1 MADLIKN
8 LKVLNWGGVSYNT
21 GWSENDFTNDLK
33 AKLDGIAEGA
43 QVNVIEKITL
53 NGQELAVT
61 SKAVDLGNLQKTL
74 KVGAG
79 IAIAEDG
86 TISTTLDVAAF
97 KVVESLP
104 AAPEAGNESK
114 IHVVLD
120 ESGVEGNSYAEYLW
134 DGSKWELLGKF
145 KADMDLSAYAK
156 TEYVD
161 AQIEAVNKTIGDNKT
176 AAETGI
182 QEAKNAAAAADAKAV
197 AADGKAQTAQNE
209 VDALELVVG
218 KSDDEAN
225 AGGSVHARINKVV
238 EDINS
243 LTGGEGSVATQ
254 IDNKLSAY
262 DTNTVQ
268 PINTKV
274 DNHIADEVRHIN
286 AEERTNWNSAKST
299 ADANKT
305 KLDGIT
311 AGANKVSS
319 SYDEASATLTITV
332 E

>member
-8 LKVLNWGGVSYNT
+8 LKVLNWGGVSYNV
-21 GWSENDFTNDLK
+21 GWSENDFTNALK
-33 AKLDGIAEGA
+33 AKLEGIEEGA
-43 QVNVIEKITL
+43 QKNIIEKIVL
-53 NGQELAVT
+53 NGQEVAVSNKT
-61 SKAVDLGNLQKTL
+61 IDLGQLQKML
-74 KVGAG
+74 KVGTG

-104 AAPEAGNESK
+104 SAPAAGNESK

-120 ESGVEGNSYAEYLW
+120 ASGVEGNSYAEYLW
-134 DGSKWELLGKF
+134 DGSKWELIGKF

-156 TEYVD
+156 TADVN
-161 AQIEAVNKTIGDNKT
+161 AQFEAVNKTIAGNKT

-182 QEAKNAAAAADAKAV
+182 QEAKDAAAAASQAAGV
-197 AADGKAQTAQNE
+197 ADGKAVQAQNE

-218 KSDDEAN
+218 KSDDAAN

-238 EDINS
+238 EDINA
-243 LTGGEGSVATQ
+243 LNDGEGSIGTQ

-262 DTNTVQ
+262 DTATVQ
-268 PINTKV
+268 P
-274 DNHIADEVRHIN
+274 HIADNVRHIT
-286 AEERTNWNSAKST
+286 AEERTAWNAAKST
-299 ADANKT
+299 ADANKS
-305 KLDGIT
+305 KLDGIS
-311 AGANKVSS
+311 AGANKVSH
-319 SYDEASATLTITV
+319 SYDEASATLTITI

>member
-8 LKVLNWGGVSYNT
+8 LKVLNWGGVSYNV
-21 GWSENDFTNDLK
+21 GWSENDFTNALK
-33 AKLDGIAEGA
+33 AKLEGIEEGA
-43 QVNVIEKITL
+43 QKNIIEKIVL
-53 NGQELAVT
+53 NGQEVT
-61 SKAVDLGNLQKTL
+61 ASNKTIDLGQLQKML

-104 AAPEAGNESK
+104 SAPAAGNESK

-120 ESGVEGNSYAEYLW
+120 ATGVEGNSYAEYLW

-156 TEYVD
+156 TADVN
-161 AQIEAVNKTIGDNKT
+161 AQFEAVNKTIGDNKT

-182 QEAKNAAAAADAKAV
+182 QEAKDAAAEADRKAV

-218 KSDDEAN
+218 KADDAAN

-238 EDINS
+238 EDISALN
-243 LTGGEGSVATQ
+243 GGEGSIGTQ

-262 DTNTVQ
+262 DTATVQ
-268 PINTKV
+268 PHIG
-274 DNHIADEVRHIN
+274 DNVRHITG
-286 AEERTNWNSAKST
+286 EERTAWNAAKST
-299 ADANKT
+299 ADANKS
-305 KLDGIT
+305 KLDGIS
-311 AGANKVSS
+311 AGANKVSH
-319 SYDEASATLTITV
+319 SYDEGTSTLTITI

>member
-21 GWSENDFTNDLK
+21 GWSENDFTNELK
-33 AKLDGIAEGA
+33 ARLEGIEEGA
-43 QVNVIEKITL
+43 QVNVIEKIVL
-53 NGQELAVT
+53 NGQEVAVT
-61 SKAVDLGNLQKTL
+61 GKSVDLGSLQKSL

-114 IHVVLD
+114 IHVVMD
-120 ESGVEGNSYAEYLW
+120 EAGVEGNNYAEYLW

-156 TEYVD
+156 TETVN
-161 AQIEAVNKTIGDNKT
+161 AQIEAVNKTVGDNKT

-182 QEAKNAAAAADAKAV
+182 QEAKDAAAAADAKAV

-209 VDALELVVG
+209 VDALELLVG
-218 KSDDEAN
+218 QKGDAAN
-225 AGGSVHARINKVV
+225 ADGSAFAQINKVK
-238 EDINS
+238 EDLNS
-243 LTGGEGSVATQ
+243 LSGGAGSVADQ
-254 IDNKLSAY
+254 IDAKLDAY
-262 DTNTVQ
+262 NTNTVK
-268 PINTKV
+268 PIETKV
-274 DNHIADEVRHIN
+274 DNHIADEVRHIT
-286 AEERTNWNSAKST
+286 AEERTAWNAAKST

>member
-8 LKVLNWGGVSYNT
+8 LKVLNWGGVSYNV
-21 GWSENDFTNDLK
+21 GWSENDFTNALK
-33 AKLDGIAEGA
+33 AKLEGIEEGA
-43 QVNVIEKITL
+43 QKNIIEKIVL
-53 NGQELAVT
+53 NGQEVAVSNKT
-61 SKAVDLGNLQKTL
+61 IDLGQLQKML
-74 KVGAG
+74 KVGTG

-104 AAPEAGNESK
+104 SAPAAGNESK

-120 ESGVEGNSYAEYLW
+120 ASGVEGNSYAEYLW

-156 TEYVD
+156 TADVN
-161 AQIEAVNKTIGDNKT
+161 AQFEAVNKTIADNKT

-182 QEAKNAAAAADAKAV
+182 QEAKDAAAEADRKAV
-197 AADGKAQTAQNE
+197 AADTKAQTAQNE

-218 KSDDEAN
+218 KSDDAAN

-238 EDINS
+238 EDINA
-243 LTGGEGSVATQ
+243 LNDGEGSIGTQ
-254 IDNKLSAY
+254 IDNKISAY
-262 DTNTVQ
+262 DTATVQ
-268 PINTKV
+268 P
-274 DNHIADEVRHIN
+274 HIADNVRHIT
-286 AEERTNWNSAKST
+286 AEERTAWNAGKST
-299 ADANKT
+299 ADANKS
-305 KLDGIT
+305 KLDGIS
-311 AGANKVSS
+311 AGANKVSHA
-319 SYDEASATLTITV
+319 YDEASATLTITI

>member
-8 LKVLNWGGVSYNT
+8 LKVLNWGGVSYNV
-21 GWSENDFTNDLK
+21 GWSENDFTNALK
-33 AKLDGIAEGA
+33 AKLEGIEEGA
-43 QVNVIEKITL
+43 QKNIIEKIVL
-53 NGQELAVT
+53 NGQEVAVSNKT
-61 SKAVDLGNLQKTL
+61 IDLGQLQKML
-74 KVGAG
+74 KVGTG

-104 AAPEAGNESK
+104 SAPAAGNESK

-120 ESGVEGNSYAEYLW
+120 ASGVEGNSYAEYLW

-156 TEYVD
+156 TADVN
-161 AQIEAVNKTIGDNKT
+161 AQFEAVNKTISDNKT

-182 QEAKNAAAAADAKAV
+182 QEAKDAAAAASQAAGV
-197 AADGKAQTAQNE
+197 ADGKAVQAQKE

-218 KSDDEAN
+218 KADDAAN
-225 AGGSVHARINKVV
+225 AGGSVMARINKVA
-238 EDINS
+238 EDISS

-262 DTNTVQ
+262 DTATVQ
-268 PINTKV
+268 P
-274 DNHIADEVRHIN
+274 HIADNVRHITG
-286 AEERTNWNSAKST
+286 EERTAWNAAKST
-299 ADANKT
+299 ADANKS
-305 KLDGIT
+305 KLDGIS
-311 AGANKVSS
+311 AGANKVSH
-319 SYDEASATLTITV
+319 SYDEGTSTLTITI

>member
-8 LKVLNWGGVSYNT
+8 LKVLNWGGVSYNV
-21 GWSENDFTNDLK
+21 GWSENDFTNALK
-33 AKLDGIAEGA
+33 AKLEGIEESA
-43 QVNVIEKITL
+43 QKNIIEKIVL
-53 NGQELAVT
+53 NGQEVAVSNKT
-61 SKAVDLGNLQKTL
+61 IDLGQLQKML

-104 AAPEAGNESK
+104 SAPAAGNESK

-120 ESGVEGNSYAEYLW
+120 ASGVEGNSYAEYLW

-156 TEYVD
+156 TADVN
-161 AQIEAVNKTIGDNKT
+161 AQFEAVNKTIGDNKT

-182 QEAKNAAAAADAKAV
+182 QEAKDAAAAASQAAGV
-197 AADGKAQTAQNE
+197 ADGKAVQAQNE

-218 KSDDEAN
+218 KSDDAAN

-238 EDINS
+238 EDINA
-243 LTGGEGSVATQ
+243 LNDGEGSIGSQ
-254 IDNKLSAY
+254 IDAKISAY
-262 DTNTVQ
+262 DTATVQ
-268 PINTKV
+268 P
-274 DNHIADEVRHIN
+274 HIADNVRHIT
-286 AEERTNWNSAKST
+286 AEERTAWNAAKST
-299 ADANKT
+299 ADANKS
-305 KLDGIT
+305 KLDGIS
-311 AGANKVSS
+311 AGANKVSH
-319 SYDEASATLTITV
+319 SYDEGTSTLTITI

>member
-8 LKVLNWGGVSYNT
+8 LNVLNWGGVSYNV
-21 GWSENDFTNDLK
+21 GWSENDFTNALK
-33 AKLDGIAEGA
+33 AKLEGIEEGA
-43 QVNVIEKITL
+43 QKNIIEKIVL
-53 NGQELAVT
+53 NGQEVAVSNKT
-61 SKAVDLGNLQKTL
+61 IDLGQLQKML
-74 KVGAG
+74 KVGTG

-86 TISTTLDVAAF
+86 TISTTLVVAAF

-104 AAPEAGNESK
+104 SAPAAGNESK

-120 ESGVEGNSYAEYLW
+120 ASSQEAGNSYAEYLW

-156 TEYVD
+156 TADVN
-161 AQIEAVNKTIGDNKT
+161 AQFEAVNKTISDNKT

-182 QEAKNAAAAADAKAV
+182 QEAKDAAAAASQAAGV
-197 AADGKAQTAQNE
+197 ADGKAVQAQNE

-218 KSDDEAN
+218 KADDAAN

-238 EDINS
+238 EEISALN
-243 LTGGEGSVATQ
+243 GGEGSIGDQ

-262 DTNTVQ
+262 DTKTVQ
-268 PINTKV
+268 P
-274 DNHIADEVRHIN
+274 HIADNVRHITG
-286 AEERTNWNSAKST
+286 EERTAWNAAKST
-299 ADANKT
+299 ADANKS
-305 KLDGIT
+305 KLDGIS
-311 AGANKVSS
+311 AGANKVSH
-319 SYDEASATLTITV
+319 SYDEGTSTLTITI